1 MSNSADMTD
10 QIPPAALKEDQID
23 DIWLYGAHLNAP
35 VPDPLPANYR
45 HRILVYG
52 FCFQGHCYR
61 LSIPAEYVIKHPVA
75 GPEDSVGC
83 GYDDRPGY
91 HRWRIERSTD
101 VMRVER
107 RKGKAEDLILD
118 FNLPGRSPASMTYS
132 AKVQIASKAGKI
144 HE

>member
-1 MSNSADMTD
+1 LIDGPTPDLRGDANDD
-10 QIPPAALKEDQID
+10 QPSRRDRRDPAGRREGGPDRRYLALWRASQ
-23 DIWLYGAHLNAP
+23 
-35 VPDPLPANYR
+35 R
-45 HRILVYG
+45 
-52 FCFQGHCYR
+52 
-61 LSIPAEYVIKHPVA
+61 AEA
-75 GPEDSVGC
+75 GPESPVGC

-91 HRWRIERSTD
+91 HRWRIDKSTD

-118 FNLPGRSPASMTYS
+118 FNLPGRSPAAMTYS

>member
-1 MSNSADMTD
+1 M
-10 QIPPAALKEDQID
+10 
-23 DIWLYGAHLNAP
+23 
-35 VPDPLPANYR
+35 
-45 HRILVYG
+45 
-52 FCFQGHCYR
+52 
-61 LSIPAEYVIKHPVA
+61 
-75 GPEDSVGC
+75 GC

-118 FNLPGRSPASMTYS
+118 FNLPGRSPAAMTYS

-144 HE
+144 HD

>member
-1 MSNSADMTD
+1 MTSSADATD
-10 QIPPAALKEDQID
+10 AIPPAALKDDQID

-35 VPDPLPANYR
+35 VPSPVPPKYS

-52 FCFQGHCYR
+52 YCFQGHCYR
-61 LSIPAEYVIKHPVA
+61 LAIPAEYVIKNPEA
-75 GPEDSVGC
+75 GPEAPVGC
-83 GYDDRPGY
+83 GYDNQAGY
-91 HRWRIERSTD
+91 HRWRIEKSTD

-118 FNLPGRSPASMTYS
+118 FNLPGRSPASLTYS

>member
-1 MSNSADMTD
+1 MSSSADMTD

-23 DIWLYGAHLNAP
+23 DIWLYGVHLNAP
-35 VPDPLPANYR
+35 VPDPPPANYR

-75 GPEDSVGC
+75 GPEEPVGC
-83 GYDDRPGY
+83 GYDGRPGY

-118 FNLPGRSPASMTYS
+118 FNLPGRSPAAMTYS

>member
-1 MSNSADMTD
+1 V
-10 QIPPAALKEDQID
+10 L
-23 DIWLYGAHLNAP
+23 
-35 VPDPLPANYR
+35 VPDPPPANYR

-75 GPEDSVGC
+75 GPEDPVGC

-118 FNLPGRSPASMTYS
+118 FNLPGRSPAAMTYS

>member
-1 MSNSADMTD
+1 MTSSADATGE
-10 QIPPAALKEDQID
+10 IPPAAEREDQID
-23 DIWLYGAHLNAP
+23 DIWLYGAHLNGP
-35 VPDPLPANYR
+35 VPNPVPAKYA

-61 LSIPAEYVIKHPVA
+61 LAIPAEYMVKNPDA
-75 GPEDSVGC
+75 GPESPVGC

-91 HRWRIERSTD
+91 HRWRIDKSAD
-101 VMRVER
+101 VVRVER

-118 FNLPGRSPASMTYS
+118 FNLPGRSPASLTYS

>member
-10 QIPPAALKEDQID
+10 AVPPAAVKEDQID
-23 DIWLYGAHLNAP
+23 DIWLYGAHLNGP
-35 VPDPLPANYR
+35 VPDPVPSTYR

-61 LSIPAEYVIKHPVA
+61 LSIPAEYIVKHPVA
-75 GPEDSVGC
+75 GPEDPVGC
-83 GYDDRPGY
+83 GYDDAPGY
-91 HRWRIERSTD
+91 RRWRIERSTD

-107 RKGKAEDLILD
+107 RKGTAEDLILD
-118 FNLPGRSPASMTYS
+118 FNLPGRSPAAMTYS

>member
-61 LSIPAEYVIKHPVA
+61 LSIPAVVCHPA
-75 GPEDSVGC
+75 SRG
-83 GYDDRPGY
+83 R
-91 HRWRIERSTD
+91 
-101 VMRVER
+101 
-107 RKGKAEDLILD
+107 
-118 FNLPGRSPASMTYS
+118 PGRS
-132 AKVQIASKAGKI
+132 GGLRL
-144 HE
+144 